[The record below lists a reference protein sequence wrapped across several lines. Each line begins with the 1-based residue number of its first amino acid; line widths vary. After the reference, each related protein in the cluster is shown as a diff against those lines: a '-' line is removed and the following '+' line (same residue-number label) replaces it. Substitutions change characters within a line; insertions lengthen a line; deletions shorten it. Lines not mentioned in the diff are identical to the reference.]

1 MLVPPPQPD
10 DTQPMR
16 IRPRQGGLLL
26 MVMILAGMSLLLTT
40 LWWANRSAASV
51 GPTVVPLTV
60 ELDVAGQRLQVQT
73 TATTVGGLLSEQGIQ
88 LGPDDAISDPLD
100 APLRAGRVVFIDRAR
115 IVTLTIDGQPQTLRT
130 PLTNPYDILRHV
142 NVDLDDADR
151 LWLDGVETE
160 PGNALLWPLPVQEIT
175 LKRAVTLV
183 IQDDGQTITHR
194 TTADTIGTALF
205 EAGITL
211 YLADQVAPDV
221 GAPLLSDTT
230 VTIDRADPLTIRV
243 DGTEIETRAQEG
255 TVIEALAAAGVSLV
269 GLDYTDP
276 PEDAPIAA
284 GMTIRVVRATEERL
298 TSTEPVPYETVF
310 VDDPALELD
319 AREVRQ
325 AGQNGVQ
332 ENYTRVRYEDG
343 VEVSREPDGSQLVQA
358 PVNEVVAYGTQIVLR
373 SIDTPE
379 GPREYWRKLR
389 VYATSYHP
397 AALGG
402 DNVTS
407 IGMTLQKGIIAA
419 DPRIIPY
426 RTNLFV
432 PDYGTG
438 LMADT
443 GGPRSSPYWIDLGY
457 SDEDFVSWSRYVDVY
472 LLTPVPAEINY
483 LLPTWRPLRGR

>member
-10 DTQPMR
+10 DTQPIR
-16 IRPRQGGLLL
+16 VRPRQRGLLL
-26 MVMILAGMSLLLTT
+26 LVMIMAGSSLLLTT
-40 LWWANRSAASV
+40 LWWANRPAAPV

-60 ELDVAGQRLQVQT
+60 ELDVAGQRRQVQT
-73 TATTVGGLLSEQGIQ
+73 AATTVGALLSEQGIQ

-115 IVTLTIDGQPQTLRT
+115 TVTLTIDGQPQTLRT
-130 PLTNPYDILRHV
+130 PLTNPYDILQHV
-142 NVDLDDADR
+142 NVRLDDADR

-175 LKRAVTLV
+175 LKRAVTLT
-183 IQDDGQTITHR
+183 IQDEGNTITHR

-221 GAPLLSDTT
+221 GAPLLADTT

-243 DGTEIETRAQEG
+243 DGTEIETRAQKG

-276 PEDAPIAA
+276 PEDAPITA
-284 GMTIRVVRATEERL
+284 GMTIRVVRVTEERL
-298 TSTEPVPYETVF
+298 TSTEPIPYETVF

-332 ENYTRVRYEDG
+332 ETYTRARYEDG

-358 PVNEVVAYGTQIVLR
+358 PVNEVIAYGTQIVLR
-373 SIDTPE
+373 TIDTPE

-389 VYATSYHP
+389 AYATSYHP

-402 DNVTS
+402 DNVTA

-432 PDYGTG
+432 PGYGTG

-443 GGPRSSPYWIDLGY
+443 GGPRSSPYWVDLGY

-472 LLTPVPAEINY
+472 LLTPIPAEINY